1 MCKVLQVS
9 RSGYYDWL
17 KIKEEL
23 RIKSDSFEAQV
34 LTVFND
40 SNSTYGSP
48 RIAIQL
54 SKDLGRDISKTTVAR
69 TMKSIGIIARR
80 KKRFKNTT
88 DSNHNLP
95 IAPNLLNRDFEAKEL
110 ATKWVGDITY
120 IRMNSKWL
128 YLTTVIDLADRMVV
142 GWALSNNMTAKDTV
156 IKAFNNAANYR
167 TPKKGLIFHSDRGVQ
182 YASDDFRQLLNQYK
196 TTQSMSRKGNCWDN
210 AVAESF
216 FKTIKV
222 ECLYNHT
229 IIAQT
234 QAYRILFN
242 YIDGWYNTL
251 RIHSSLKG
259 PSPLGLRNQKLFYI
273 AA

>member
-1 MCKVLQVS
+1 
-9 RSGYYDWL
+9 
-17 KIKEEL
+17 
-23 RIKSDSFEAQV
+23 
-34 LTVFND
+34 
-40 SNSTYGSP
+40 
-48 RIAIQL
+48 
-54 SKDLGRDISKTTVAR
+54 
-69 TMKSIGIIARR
+69 MKSIGIIARR
-80 KKRFKNTT
+80 KRKFKNTT
-88 DSNHNLP
+88 DSNHDLP

-120 IRMNSKWL
+120 IRMNNKWL

-167 TPKKGLIFHSDRGVQ
+167 TPQKGLIFHSDRGVQ
-182 YASDDFRQLLNQYK
+182 YACDDFRQLLKQYK

-216 FKTIKV
+216 FKTVKV
-222 ECLYNHT
+222 EYLYNHT

-234 QAYRILFN
+234 QTYRVLFK

-251 RIHSSLKG
+251 RIHSSLNG
-259 PSPLGLRNQKLFYI
+259 LSPLEVRNQKIYYI